1 MINEFSPIPEGIF
14 GTSGLTAT
22 RANYIAN
29 LLKMKYETLEGNLSC
44 LQFVEEKI
52 QVLGTDKEHVTKN
65 ACVMSKDAIINILNE
80 IARYKGFIAYLREA
94 IKCKDNLMKEIQT
107 YRSKDWDELAVAPDP
122 GNTMTMDEAIASMTI
137 GERVAYLTSEARA
150 ATFGK
155 FVHPGGILYK
165 LRDAIIEA
173 FAKPTSMASTAHE
186 TVMIKRKSALGDVE
200 IDSMMASIQEE
211 QRKSEAEL
219 NGYKHALE
227 TKVNE
232 DTQEKLEQYR
242 VRYAEYEKKRDELL
256 FADRQARTDRMKVI
270 EGLKIVI
277 PNCYRDL
284 YDRVNG

>member
-1 MINEFSPIPEGIF
+1 
-14 GTSGLTAT
+14 
-22 RANYIAN
+22 
-29 LLKMKYETLEGNLSC
+29 
-44 LQFVEEKI
+44 
-52 QVLGTDKEHVTKN
+52 
-65 ACVMSKDAIINILNE
+65 
-80 IARYKGFIAYLREA
+80 
-94 IKCKDNLMKEIQT
+94 
-107 YRSKDWDELAVAPDP
+107 
-122 GNTMTMDEAIASMTI
+122 
-137 GERVAYLTSEARA
+137 
-150 ATFGK
+150 
-155 FVHPGGILYK
+155 
-165 LRDAIIEA
+165 
-173 FAKPTSMASTAHE
+173 
-186 TVMIKRKSALGDVE
+186 MIKRKSALGDVE